1 MSRQWW
7 NDTDA
12 KVEQMLR
19 LFRSS
24 AELITADAELTANLK
39 EQADSLQEELD
50 RRARARA
57 IPAIPFGKKVEVI
70 ELLPDVSVCATP
82 PVGMVGIS
90 LGEEYPGATA
100 VQFSRQALYPR
111 PDGEEHDDPYC
122 VLFMPNYSIAEKKI

>member
-1 MSRQWW
+1 MSRYWW
-7 NDTDA
+7 NDTDD
-12 KVEQMLR
+12 KLEQMR
-19 LFRSS
+19 KLFAGVVNLDDVAHADLKARMTEQLEEIQ
-24 AELITADAELTANLK
+24 AE
-39 EQADSLQEELD
+39 QE

-82 PVGMVGIS
+82 PVGMVGTS

-111 PDGEEHDDPYC
+111 PDGEEHDDPHA
-122 VLFMPNYSIAEKKI
+122 VLFMPNYSIRVVQ